1 MSLSISVTFQ
11 RRQQS
16 LRHANRRLASCV
28 RFTETMRK
36 SISHLIAGAVLTVAT
51 SNAAAAAGG
60 WVNLFDGK
68 SLDGWIQRNGQAKYS
83 VENGV
88 IVGRTVRNT
97 PNSFLC
103 TEKHYANFILELEY
117 KVDPRMNSGVQIRS
131 HSLKSYRDG
140 RVHGYQVEID
150 PSDRAWSG
158 GIYDEA
164 RRGWLNPLKDNPAA
178 QKAFKQSQWNHY
190 RVEAIG
196 DRIKTWVNGVPAAD
210 LHDAITPS
218 GFIALQVHSIP
229 KDKPEGM
236 EIRWRNIRIKDLGPA
251 KPLPLFDGLT
261 LKGWV
266 DGAGNPVKAGGW
278 VAEDGTLHRKGKGG
292 SIYTALEYGDFELN
306 LQWKISEAGN
316 SGIKYRVKKYGSAL
330 LGPEYQV
337 LDDDKHPDGQK
348 REGRRKSAALYD
360 LFKCNDQKQIKPV
373 GEWNQTKIIVRGS
386 KAEHWLNGK
395 KVLVYDTRSE
405 AWKKEHAAS
414 KFKGLKDFAQN
425 KWGRIMLQDHND
437 LVWYRNIT
445 LKPLPPLD

>member
-1 MSLSISVTFQ
+1 MKK
-11 RRQQS
+11 
-16 LRHANRRLASCV
+16 RLNHP
-28 RFTETMRK
+28 F
-36 SISHLIAGAVLTVAT
+36 L
-51 SNAAAAAGG
+51 AAAALASAFILVSSASAATGD
-60 WVNLFDGK
+60 WVSLFDGK
-68 SLDGWIQRNGQAKYS
+68 TLDGWIQRNGQAKYS
-83 VENGV
+83 VENGE

-103 TEKHYANFILELEY
+103 TKQRYANFILEVEY
-117 KVDPRMNSGVQIRS
+117 KVDPRMNSGIQIRS
-131 HSLKSYRDG
+131 HSLKSYRDE

-164 RRGWLNPLKDNPAA
+164 RRGWLNPLEGKPAA
-178 QKAFKQSQWNHY
+178 QKAFRQNEWNHY
-190 RVEAIG
+190 RIEAIG

-218 GFIALQVHSIP
+218 GFIALQVHGIG

-266 DGAGNPVKAGGW
+266 DGSGKPVKAGGW
-278 VAEDGTLHRKGKGG
+278 VAIDGALHRAGRGG
-292 SIYTALEYGDFELN
+292 SIYTELEYGDFELN
-306 LQWKISEAGN
+306 LEWRISEAGN
-316 SGIKYRVKKYGSAL
+316 SGIKYRVKKYGAAL

-337 LDDDKHPDGQK
+337 LDDDKHPDGKK

-360 LFKCNDQKQIKPV
+360 LFPCNDQKQLKPV
-373 GEWNQTKIIVRGS
+373 GEWNRAKIIVRGS

-395 KVLVYDTRSE
+395 KVLAYDTKSD
-405 AWKKEHAAS
+405 AWKKEFAAS
-414 KFKGLKDFAQN
+414 KFKKHGDFAQN
-425 KWGRIMLQDHND
+425 PWGRIMLQDHGD

-445 LKPLPPLD
+445 IKPLAPAD

>member
-1 MSLSISVTFQ
+1 MKHCRWITALSLF
-11 RRQQS
+11 
-16 LRHANRRLASCV
+16 LALLN
-28 RFTETMRK
+28 TQ
-36 SISHLIAGAVLTVAT
+36 
-51 SNAAAAAGG
+51 AAD
-60 WVNLFDGK
+60 WQPLVKKN
-68 SLDGWIQRNGQAKYS
+68 STDGWIQRGGKAIYK
-83 VENGV
+83 VEGDMV
-88 IVGRTVRNT
+88 IGTTVPNT

-103 TEKHYANFILELEY
+103 TEKHYANFILELDF
-117 KVDPRMNSGVQIRS
+117 KVDPKMNSGVQIRS
-131 HSLKSYRDG
+131 HSLKSYKDG

-178 QKAFKQSQWNHY
+178 QKAFKQNQWNHY

-218 GFIALQVHSIP
+218 GFIALQVHSIS

-236 EIRWRNIRIKDLGPA
+236 EIRWRNIRIKDLGPT

-266 DGAGNPVKAGGW
+266 DGAGKPVKSGDW
-278 VAEDGTLHRKGKGG
+278 VAVDGTLHRQGKGG
-292 SIYTALEYGDFELN
+292 HIYTELDYGDFELN

-348 REGRRKSAALYD
+348 REGRRKSGALYD
-360 LFKCNDQKQIKPV
+360 LFKCNDQKQLKPV

-386 KAEHWLNGK
+386 QAEHWLNGK
-395 KVLVYDTRSE
+395 KVLAYDTQSE
-405 AWKKEHAAS
+405 AWKQEHAES

-425 KWGRIMLQDHND
+425 KWGKIMLQDHND

-445 LKPLPPLD
+445 VKPLPPLD